1 MFKTFDCTFSK
12 SNQHIAAEEIIKVL
26 ETLNVR
32 KYAFQEERGGKNK
45 KLHIQ
50 SKFELKKKQTESAV
64 IKKISELFGP
74 KNFHIS
80 VTSNACLD
88 DYSYVTKEES
98 RVNGPWTYEE
108 TLNTLSKEDNN
119 LMKTIKI
126 NLDGK
131 GFIEPRK
138 WQIQLRDKIL
148 AQDGRQI
155 YAVLDEMGNIGK
167 SVFIS
172 WMDLTEPKT
181 ANLSD
186 PIDRA
191 KDITRQAYA
200 RASEQE
206 GDKQRNIF
214 LIDIPKSTTHNQHR
228 TVLQAVEYLKADT
241 LKDDRYKCRRIGNR
255 LPKVCCFMNTK
266 PHIKYL
272 SIDRWVIFKVD
283 KESDE
288 LIDVT
293 QEIIESNKQKILEY
307 GENETNRNTSFSN
320 FKKMIM
326 KRMDEL
332 ENRQINFEKIVMK
345 RLDEQDAKIAAQDVK
360 IERLITIVEKLSER
374 LEWLIDLVL
383 SMLDNKT
390 SFNKKTTPGISYKAY
405 QEQVANKL
413 LKKQQVQKV
422 INEERSQHPYLA
434 HKDPSCYDN

>member
-1 MFKTFDCTFSK
+1 
-12 SNQHIAAEEIIKVL
+12 
-26 ETLNVR
+26 
-32 KYAFQEERGGKNK
+32 
-45 KLHIQ
+45 
-50 SKFELKKKQTESAV
+50 
-64 IKKISELFGP
+64 
-74 KNFHIS
+74 
-80 VTSNACLD
+80 
-88 DYSYVTKEES
+88 
-98 RVNGPWTYEE
+98 
-108 TLNTLSKEDNN
+108 
-119 LMKTIKI
+119 
-126 NLDGK
+126 
-131 GFIEPRK
+131 
-138 WQIQLRDKIL
+138 
-148 AQDGRQI
+148 
-155 YAVLDEMGNIGK
+155 
-167 SVFIS
+167 
-172 WMDLTEPKT
+172 
-181 ANLSD
+181 
-186 PIDRA
+186 
-191 KDITRQAYA
+191 
-200 RASEQE
+200 
-206 GDKQRNIF
+206 
-214 LIDIPKSTTHNQHR
+214 
-228 TVLQAVEYLKADT
+228 
-241 LKDDRYKCRRIGNR
+241 
-255 LPKVCCFMNTK
+255 MNTK